1 MKIKIYKLM
10 PIVAL
15 VSLLSAAQNS
25 YAQPKKLRVLFIGN
39 SFTETND
46 LPNMI
51 RNVALSAGDTL
62 IPDKSAPGGMTLEG
76 HTTNAITLSKINTG
90 NWNYVVLQ
98 EQSQRPALD
107 EADVAKDVYPFAAF
121 LDSLVHDKNKC
132 GRTVFFNTWAYR
144 DGDAFNCPTYPP
156 ICTYDGMDSL
166 LELRYR
172 QMAIDNEGLIS
183 PVGMVFT
190 KIRDAMPVLDLY
202 SPDGIHPSEIGSY
215 AAAVT
220 FYTILFAKD
229 PTLIKF
235 NHTVFPIDAEM
246 IRQIIKINVFDN
258 LPKYFVGDYK
268 PDADFTYSVAAN
280 TVNFNSSASVNV
292 GNYTWDFGDGGTS
305 TDANPAH
312 TYAAV
317 GTYTVR
323 LIGDDCQRKDTTTQS
338 VTITTTGGIQHLS
351 VLNSIK
357 IFPNPASTVLNFE
370 SAFSMN
376 NIQISITNM
385 LGATI
390 INNVAF
396 DNKPI
401 QIDALAKGIYL
412 VHIKD
417 LQSGEVIT
425 RKFAKD

>member
-1 MKIKIYKLM
+1 MKIKIYKLI
-10 PIVAL
+10 PVL
-15 VSLLSAAQNS
+15 GLSSLLLTAQNTF
-25 YAQPKKLRVLFIGN
+25 AQPKKLRVLFIGN

-46 LPNMI
+46 LPIML

-62 IPDKSAPGGMTLEG
+62 ISDKSTPGGMTFEG
-76 HTTNAITLSKINTG
+76 HTVNATTLSKINAG

-107 EADVAKDVYPFAAF
+107 DADVAKDVYPYAAI
-121 LDSLVHDKNKC
+121 LDSLVHEKNKC
-132 GRTVFFNTWAYR
+132 GRSVFFNTWAYK
-144 DGDAFNCPTYPP
+144 DGDAFNCSSYPP
-156 ICTYDGMDSL
+156 VCTYRGMDSL

-172 QMAIDNEGLIS
+172 QMAMDNEGLIA
-183 PVGMVFT
+183 PVGLVFT

-202 SPDGIHPSEIGSY
+202 SPDGMHPSDVGTY

-229 PTLIKF
+229 PTAVTF
-235 NHTVFPIDAEM
+235 NHTVFPIEAET
-246 IRQIIKINVFDN
+246 IRQIIKINVYDN
-258 LPKYFVGDYK
+258 LPKYFVGEFK

-280 TVNFNSSASVNV
+280 TANFNSSSSVNV
-292 GNYTWDFGDGGTS
+292 ANYTWDFGDGGTS
-305 TDANPAH
+305 TVANPVH

-323 LIGDDCQRKDTTTQS
+323 LIGDDCQLKDTTTQS
-338 VTITTTGGIQHLS
+338 VTITTTGGIQQLS
-351 VLNSIK
+351 ALNSIK
-357 IFPNPASTVLNFE
+357 IFPNPANTVLNFE
-370 SAFSMN
+370 SAFAMN

-385 LGATI
+385 LGATV

-401 QIDALAKGIYL
+401 QIDALVKGVYL